1 MFHLVDKGGFEI
13 KDSTSGSSI
22 AHGGNC
28 LVERWSSI
36 LEVPLRLLILGHFF
50 FFLILFLASVL
61 ARTHI
66 IKSLSFPC
74 ESLIE
79 QAVTLPCHKI
89 FFHLRTQK
97 NLLWTQ
103 RILTR
108 CPLSSSPRNCLKEE
122 ESLREEERKGWLHTL
137 KAQGSSRQVLFN
149 STGWS
154 QETFCFVPSGAVEA
168 TEQRFITTVVQ
179 SSPTGLAPGGAMF
192 FRTAFRHSYMSWDA
206 WKFQFWNNQMFL
218 SGKK

>member
-1 MFHLVDKGGFEI
+1 MFRLVGKGGFEI
-13 KDSTSGSSI
+13 KDSKSGSFI
-22 AHGGNC
+22 AHSGNR

-36 LEVPLRLLILGHFF
+36 LEVPHTLLILGHFF
-50 FFLILFLASVL
+50 FLILFLALVL
-61 ARTHI
+61 ARTPI
-66 IKSLSFPC
+66 IRSLSFPC

-122 ESLREEERKGWLHTL
+122 SLRREERKGWLHTL
-137 KAQGSSRQVLFN
+137 KAQGSCRQVLFN

-154 QETFCFVPSGAVEA
+154 HETFCFVPSGAVEA
-168 TEQRFITTVVQ
+168 AEWRFITTVVQ

-192 FRTAFRHSYMSWDA
+192 FRTAFQHSYMSWDA